1 MKNIKL
7 IQAEPNR
14 DHWIVMA
21 DVDTKKHE
29 TQTIMFKGRF
39 DTAIG
44 FIGQNV
50 FQTGAESYTVHIT
63 GEHEGRRFNNDW
75 LTVHRN
81 GYIEQDWNKFF

>member
-7 IQAEPNR
+7 IQAEPDR
-14 DHWIVMA
+14 DHWIVKA
-21 DVDTKKHE
+21 DTKRFG
-29 TQTIMFKGRF
+29 TQAIMFEGRF

-50 FQTGAESYTVHIT
+50 FQTGAESYTAHIT
-63 GEHEGRRFNNDW
+63 GEHEGRRFDNDW

-81 GYIEQDWNKFF
+81 GYIEQDWDKIF

>member
-7 IQAEPNR
+7 IQTEHNR
-14 DHWIVMA
+14 DHWIVIA
-21 DVDTKKHE
+21 DVDTKKSE

-50 FQTGAESYTVHIT
+50 FQTGAESYTVRIT
-63 GEHEGRRFNNDW
+63 GEHEGRRFDNDW

-81 GYIEQDWNKFF
+81 GYIEQDWNKIF